1 MYCCDEYPEQT
12 QPNSR
17 NLERWLMSK
26 DAPSEEFKTA
36 MRDVLNAFWH
46 IADNDDLN
54 YGFKK
59 IQKRVAPIE
68 FTFTGTS
75 S

>member
-1 MYCCDEYPEQT
+1 M
-12 QPNSR
+12 R
-17 NLERWLMSK
+17 
-26 DAPSEEFKTA
+26 EFKTA

-46 IADNDDLN
+46 IVDKDDLN

-68 FTFTGTS
+68 FTFTGRPYC
-75 S
+75 